1 MLYRQTHADHV
12 VLQIYT
18 YVRWLSKGNVVNLVE
33 LENENWLFL
42 EVQDNHVLVAYFDE
56 EAWNK
61 RVANLADILNQR
73 NKFNIQLQ
81 GKESD
86 ILQFQVNLQAFVSKL
101 QNWRRKVNLVNITM
115 FEQLYNVVR
124 ESQMRN
130 F

>member
-61 RVANLADILNQR
+61 RVANLADILTYNFKEKNQTF
-73 NKFNIQLQ
+73 FN
-81 GKESD
+81 
-86 ILQFQVNLQAFVSKL
+86 FKL
-101 QNWRRKVNLVNITM
+101 TYRHLYQNYKTGA
-115 FEQLYNVVR
+115 EK
-124 ESQMRN
+124 
-130 F
+130 